1 MFTVAQ
7 RAPFDWMEQ
16 MERRLDS
23 VLRRFFEQDGSRG
36 TTWTPAYDA
45 YVRDGNLVVRC
56 DVPGVDPGD
65 IHVAVTGRT
74 LVISGDRKP
83 AEQIPAEDYWCRG
96 IAYGSFECAVVL
108 PEVFLKAVST
118 ARNLGH
124 PLKEFTTANLDFIQ
138 HYRPRANV
146 VERPHA
152 GAGGKGYSITGHHEI
167 MIPLLA
173 AALIECDS

>member
-108 PEVFLKAVST
+108 PEDIDANAVRATYGNGVLNLEVPLPKELKTRTV
-118 ARNLGH
+118 
-124 PLKEFTTANLDFIQ
+124 PI
-138 HYRPRANV
+138 
-146 VERPHA
+146 
-152 GAGGKGYSITGHHEI
+152 SIEQ
-167 MIPLLA
+167 PALA
-173 AALIECDS
+173 A

>member
-96 IAYGSFECAVVL
+96 IAYGSFECAVAL
-108 PEVFLKAVST
+108 PEDIDANAVRATYGNGVLNLEVPLPKELKTRTV
-118 ARNLGH
+118 
-124 PLKEFTTANLDFIQ
+124 PI
-138 HYRPRANV
+138 
-146 VERPHA
+146 
-152 GAGGKGYSITGHHEI
+152 SIEQ
-167 MIPLLA
+167 PALA
-173 AALIECDS
+173 A